1 MRPLLPPVIP
11 EGHPGLG
18 RFPEVLVLKG
28 VLEGSITITL
38 EANEPA
44 KAIDISLIFSFVIPA
59 KAGIHG
65 LISPPYS
72 PCRPSFSSV
81 ELGNPEYLFPRLSFP
96 RMRESRVDL

>member
-59 KAGIHG
+59 KAGIQRSFF
-65 LISPPYS
+65 SPIHPGEKMKNEG
-72 PCRPSFSSV
+72 RNLRLSFSSV
-81 ELGNPEYLFPRLSFP
+81 ELGNPESG
-96 RMRESRVDL
+96 

>member
-1 MRPLLPPVIP
+1 MLPLLPPVIP

-59 KAGIHG
+59 KAGIQ
-65 LISPPYS
+65 
-72 PCRPSFSSV
+72 RSFSSP
-81 ELGNPEYLFPRLSFP
+81 LIFRLLPLDSLTFKYP
-96 RMRESRVDL
+96 YNKMRL